1 MEKILIESFFSGV
14 ATLAFA
20 VMFNIRGKFLIWA
33 GIGGFF
39 SWFCYL
45 LGLDK
50 FHNTAMAMFIASICL
65 SIYSEILARKLKTPV
80 TTLVIC
86 ALMPLVPGSGMY
98 YTMYSAVHGDI
109 TATWNLAA
117 STLSSAGVLAL
128 GVILVS
134 TLTRLLKSFKQEG
147 VVLVKERI
155 IKTKSTVIKKH
166 HKIDDIKEDAKTNN
180 IDRDNIDANKKDAK

>member
-1 MEKILIESFFSGV
+1 MEKIFIESFFSGI

-45 LGLDK
+45 VSLAEFK
-50 FHNTAMAMFIASICL
+50 NTTMAMFVASICL
-65 SIYSEILARKLKTPV
+65 SVYSEILARKLKTPV

-86 ALMPLVPGSGMY
+86 SLMPLVPGSGMY
-98 YTMYSAVHGDI
+98 YTMYSAVSGDMVK
-109 TATWNLAA
+109 TWTLAA

-134 TLTRLLKSFKQEG
+134 TLTRLLKSFKDEKVE
-147 VVLVKERI
+147 VVRKRITKTRSNLLRDIDKNSDKE
-155 IKTKSTVIKKH
+155 
-166 HKIDDIKEDAKTNN
+166 NN
-180 IDRDNIDANKKDAK
+180 DEE

>member
-1 MEKILIESFFSGV
+1 MEKIFIESFFSGI

-45 LGLDK
+45 VSLAK
-50 FHNTAMAMFIASICL
+50 FGNTTMAMFIASICL
-65 SIYSEILARKLKTPV
+65 SVYSEILARKLKTPV

-98 YTMYSAVHGDI
+98 YTMYSAVSGDM
-109 TATWNLAA
+109 TKTWTLAA

-134 TLTRLLKSFKQEG
+134 TLTRLLKNFKDDK
-147 VVLVKERI
+147 VSIVKKRI
-155 IKTKSTVIKKH
+155 TKTKSNFL
-166 HKIDDIKEDAKTNN
+166 IDIEKNNDEAKDEDN
-180 IDRDNIDANKKDAK
+180 NKKE

>member
-1 MEKILIESFFSGV
+1 MEKIFIESFFSGI

-45 LGLDK
+45 VSLAEFK
-50 FHNTAMAMFIASICL
+50 NTTMAMFVASICL
-65 SIYSEILARKLKTPV
+65 SVYSEILARKLKTPV

-86 ALMPLVPGSGMY
+86 SLMPLVPGSGMY
-98 YTMYSAVHGDI
+98 YTMYSAVSGDMVK
-109 TATWNLAA
+109 TWTLAA

-134 TLTRLLKSFKQEG
+134 TLTRLLKSFKDEKVE
-147 VVLVKERI
+147 VVRKRITKTRSNLLRDIDKNNDKE
-155 IKTKSTVIKKH
+155 
-166 HKIDDIKEDAKTNN
+166 NN
-180 IDRDNIDANKKDAK
+180 DEE

>member
-1 MEKILIESFFSGV
+1 MEKILIQSFFSGV

-20 VMFNIRGKFLIWA
+20 IMFNIRGKFLVWA

-39 SWFCYL
+39 SWFCYMV
-45 LGLDK
+45 GLDN
-50 FHNTAMAMFIASICL
+50 FHNTTLAMFLASIFL

-80 TTLVIC
+80 TTLVVC

-98 YTMYSAVHGDI
+98 YTMFSAVHGDI
-109 TATWNLAA
+109 TKTWNLAA

-134 TLTRLLKSFKQEG
+134 TITRLLKSFKSDG
-147 VVLVKERI
+147 VIVVKKKLN
-155 IKTKSTVIKKH
+155 KTKSSMKNIH
-166 HKIDDIKEDAKTNN
+166 AKE
-180 IDRDNIDANKKDAK
+180 NKKDAR

>member
-1 MEKILIESFFSGV
+1 MEKIFIESFFSGI

-45 LGLDK
+45 VVLGS
-50 FHNTAMAMFIASICL
+50 FHNTTMAMFTASICL
-65 SIYSEILARKLKTPV
+65 SVYSEILARRLKTPV

-98 YTMYSAVHGDI
+98 YTMSSAVHGDI

-134 TLTRLLKSFKQEG
+134 TITRLIKSFKQEG
-147 VVLVKERI
+147 VVVVKEKI
-155 IKTKSTVIKKH
+155 IKTKSTVIKKQP
-166 HKIDDIKEDAKTNN
+166 KC
-180 IDRDNIDANKKDAK
+180 DNLDENDENKKDAK